1 MKVMIA
7 TVVMF
12 TLVIGSVSLA
22 AKGDKKRARREQKQ
36 EQPTTTTAP
45 ATQAAAAAKPINK
58 NCAVEQDNPID
69 AKGGT
74 YVYKGQTIGFCCPD
88 CIKDFKKDP
97 EKYMKTIK

>member
-7 TVVMF
+7 TVLMF
-12 TLVIGSVSLA
+12 TLVLGTVSLA
-22 AKGDKKRARREQKQ
+22 AKGNKKGNNNKQ
-36 EQPTTTTAP
+36 ETPATTTAP

-88 CIKDFKKDP
+88 CIKEFKKDP